1 MKGNRLMSIK
11 INENIT
17 LHYIPMEKLKT
28 SSIGIYIHR
37 PLCKEEAA
45 KNGLLPFVLKRGC
58 KIAPTVEDISKYLDN
73 LYGASLRAGVLKKGL
88 DQVITFTC
96 DSISEKYTP
105 FKEPI
110 FDELTD
116 LLVSV
121 LLEPVTDDGAFLADF
136 VEQEKKNNIEQL
148 ESIINDKRSYAALKC
163 SRALFSGTD
172 LEISK
177 LGTVEDIKKITPD
190 DLYSHYENV
199 IRNSPID
206 IILSG
211 EWDFERIA
219 DKIKNAFSSVSFGK
233 SEIKRTEPFIKDR
246 DVQNIEE
253 KLNVAQ
259 GKLSMGF
266 TTGVSADNDEE
277 YWSMMVANSIF
288 GGGAHSKLF
297 NNVREK
303 LSLCYYASSG
313 LDRYTGVLNVNA
325 GIEFENFKKAYD
337 EILVQ
342 LSELQNGNVS
352 ELEYVSSIN
361 AIVNSLKTC
370 RDDQY
375 AMQSFYLSEKVSGTN
390 RELDEII
397 EKIKNV
403 SVDMAVAASQ
413 KIKLD
418 TVYFLKGEEEK

>member
-1 MKGNRLMSIK
+1 MSII

-17 LHYIPMEKLKT
+17 LHYIPMPKLKT
-28 SSIGIYIHR
+28 SSMGVYIHR
-37 PLCKEEAA
+37 PLCREEAS

-58 KIAPTVEDISKYLDN
+58 KLTPTASDMSNYLDK
-73 LYGASLRAGVLKKGL
+73 LYGAGIRAGVLKKGL

-105 FKEPI
+105 FNEPI
-110 FDELTD
+110 FDGLTD
-116 LLVSV
+116 LLISV
-121 LLEPVTDDGAFLADF
+121 LLEPVTVDGAFSPDF

-148 ESIINDKRSYAALKC
+148 ESIINDKRIYSSIQCSKALY
-163 SRALFSGTD
+163 SGTD

-177 LGTVEDIKKITPD
+177 LGTVDDIKEITPKS
-190 DLYSHYENV
+190 LYEHYKKV
-199 IRNSPID
+199 ISESPID

-211 EWDFERIA
+211 EWDEERIA
-219 DKIKNAFSSVSFGK
+219 DKIRNTFSSLSFKK
-233 SEIKRTEPFIKDR
+233 SEIRKNEPFTSEREI
-246 DVQNIEE
+246 QNIEE
-253 KLNVAQ
+253 KLDIAQ

-266 TTGVSADNDEE
+266 ITGESADSEE

-325 GIEFENFKKAYD
+325 GIEFENFQKAYD

-342 LSELQNGNVS
+342 LKELQNGNVS

-375 AMQSFYLSEKVSGTN
+375 AMQSFYLSEKVSGTD
-390 RELDEII
+390 RDLDYVI

-403 SVDMAVAASQ
+403 TVDMAVEASR

-418 TVYFLKGEEEK
+418 TVYFLKGEDAK

>member
-1 MKGNRLMSIK
+1 MSIK

-17 LHYIPMEKLKT
+17 LHYIPMKKLKT
-28 SSIGIYIHR
+28 SSVGIYIHR
-37 PLCKEEAA
+37 PLNNQEASF
-45 KNGLLPFVLKRGC
+45 NGLLPFVLKRGC
-58 KIAPTVEDISKYLDN
+58 KLCPTVEDMSKYLDN
-73 LYGASLRAGVLKKGL
+73 LYGASLRAGVIKKGE

-105 FKEPI
+105 FSEPI
-110 FDELTD
+110 FERLTEL
-116 LLVSV
+116 LISV
-121 LLEPVTDDGAFLADF
+121 LLEPVTKDGGFLSEY

-163 SRALFSGTD
+163 SQEMFSGTN
-172 LEISK
+172 LAILK
-177 LGTVEDIKKITPD
+177 LGTKEGIESITPK
-190 DLYSHYENV
+190 DLFEHYKKV
-199 IRNSPID
+199 ISESPID
-206 IILSG
+206 VVLSG
-211 EWDFERIA
+211 EWDEEKIA
-219 DKIKNAFSSVSFGK
+219 DKIRTAFSSLPLK
-233 SEIKRTEPFIKDR
+233 QAEIKKTSPFI
-246 DVQNIEE
+246 IERE
-253 KLNVAQ
+253 IKNSEESLNVAQ

-266 TTGVSADNDEE
+266 VTEINGSDDNE

-342 LSELQNGNVS
+342 LKELQNGNVS

-375 AMQSFYLSEKVSGTN
+375 AMQSFYISEKVSGTN
-390 RELDEII
+390 RELDYVI

-403 SVDMAVAASQ
+403 TVEMAVEASK

-418 TVYFLKGEEEK
+418 TVYFLKGQED

>member
-1 MKGNRLMSIK
+1 MSIN

-17 LHYIPMEKLKT
+17 LHYIPMQKLKT
-28 SSIGIYIHR
+28 SSMGVYIHR

-45 KNGLLPFVLKRGC
+45 KNGLLPFILKRGC
-58 KIAPTVEDISKYLDN
+58 MLAPTVEDIAKYLDN
-73 LYGASLRAGVLKKGL
+73 LYGAGIRAGVLKRGL
-88 DQVITFTC
+88 DHVLTFTC

-105 FKEPI
+105 FGEPI
-110 FDELTD
+110 FDDLTD
-116 LLVSV
+116 LLISV
-121 LLEPVTDDGAFLADF
+121 LLEPVTKDGAFLADF

-163 SRALFSGTD
+163 AKAVYKGTD

-177 LGTVEDIKKITPD
+177 LGTVEDIKGITPEE
-190 DLYSHYENV
+190 LYNHYKKV
-199 IRNSPID
+199 ICESPID
-206 IILSG
+206 IVLSG
-211 EWDFERIA
+211 EWDVDRISE
-219 DKIKNAFSSVSFGK
+219 KIKKAFSSISLKK
-233 SEIKRTEPFIKDR
+233 SEIKKTKAFIKQR
-246 DVQNIEE
+246 EIQNVEE
-253 KLNVAQ
+253 KLNIAQ

-266 TTGVSADNDEE
+266 ITGVNADDDEE

-325 GIEFENFKKAYD
+325 GIEFENFQKAYD

-342 LSELQNGNVS
+342 LKELQSGNVS

-375 AMQSFYLSEKVSGTN
+375 AMQSFYISEKVSGTG
-390 RELDEII
+390 RDLDEII
-397 EKIKNV
+397 EKIKQV
-403 SVDMAVAASQ
+403 SVDMAVSASQ

-418 TVYFLKGEEEK
+418 TVYFLKGEEVK

>member
-1 MKGNRLMSIK
+1 MSIK

-17 LHYIPMEKLKT
+17 LHYIPMQKLKT
-28 SSIGIYIHR
+28 SSMGVYIHR

-45 KNGLLPFVLKRGC
+45 YNGLLPFVLKRGC
-58 KIAPTVEDISKYLDN
+58 KKAPTVEEMSKYLDN
-73 LYGASLRAGVLKKGL
+73 LYGASIRAGVLKKGL

-105 FKEPI
+105 FDEPI
-110 FDELTD
+110 FDDLTD

-121 LLEPVTDDGAFLADF
+121 LLEPVIKDGGFSPDF

-163 SRALFSGTD
+163 ARELYKGTD

-177 LGTVEDIKKITPD
+177 LGTVEDIKNITPQS
-190 DLYSHYENV
+190 LFEHYKKV
-199 IRNSPID
+199 ISESPVD
-206 IILSG
+206 IVLSG
-211 EWDFERIA
+211 EWDEERIA
-219 DKIKNAFSSVSFGK
+219 EKLKTAFSSVIFK
-233 SEIKRTEPFIKDR
+233 NNEIRKTEPYIKKR
-246 DVQNIEE
+246 DIQRVTE
-253 KLNVAQ
+253 KLNVSQ

-266 TTGVSADNDEE
+266 ITGVTSEDDDE

-325 GIEFENFKKAYD
+325 GIEFENFQKAYD

-342 LSELQNGNVS
+342 LKELQSGNVS

-361 AIVNSLKTC
+361 AIVNSLKSC

-375 AMQSFYLSEKVSGTN
+375 AMQSFYLSEKVSGTG
-390 RELDEII
+390 RELDYVID
-397 EKIKNV
+397 KIKNV
-403 SVDMAVAASQ
+403 SVDMAVKASQ

-418 TVYFLKGEEEK
+418 TVYFLTGEGEV